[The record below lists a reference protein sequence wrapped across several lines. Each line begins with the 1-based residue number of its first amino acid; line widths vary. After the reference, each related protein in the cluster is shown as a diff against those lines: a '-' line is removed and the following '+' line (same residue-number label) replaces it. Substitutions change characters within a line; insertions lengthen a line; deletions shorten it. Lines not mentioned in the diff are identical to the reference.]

1 MNRTRAAGIFGP
13 ILLLLSLAACAP
25 SLDERVAIL
34 TEWEYKTGGVKS
46 SALDFNSGD
55 WRTVELPRNLSNLPE
70 LADYQGWLILRHA
83 IPDALN
89 RKLLDG
95 APLAL
100 NAGRVLD
107 VSRYYLN
114 GRLFGSLGQAQP
126 FGEYAAAAMRP
137 FRKNI
142 PVAEL
147 RQDEANYI
155 VIAIYSNGLYPLQF
169 MDPVEVG
176 PADAVFE
183 RYTERE
189 VAAFAFL
196 TLYAVAALYHLL
208 LFIRR
213 PAEKYNLY
221 FALFGF
227 ATAAYWFIANT
238 SMRDEVFSEYVLT
251 HRKLEHM
258 VLFLLPAF
266 FVNFLSQFFHRRHT
280 RFGVAYGFFCLA
292 VVLITAAGPLWLMRM
307 CRDAWYV
314 SLVPVAGYCV
324 WYLIRESS
332 KGNRDAR
339 HLIAGLAL
347 LIAGVVNDIL
357 ASLGL
362 IFTPRVYNFAFLGFV
377 GAMTYGLV
385 RRYVNSH
392 IKAEQLSADLEA
404 KVIERTRD
412 LEQSRQDA
420 EASRL
425 QADNARLHAE
435 SAHSQA
441 VRAHDEIQK
450 LDEFTR
456 ELNESTDLD
465 TILKKV
471 FQQMLFL
478 FELDLVWLLLVDK
491 KTGEVYTTH
500 SSFAFASAYP
510 PETTE
515 FMSNFRCELK
525 PGLSFYRTFERR
537 KPTYLTRLNPDSMGT
552 VDREIVERL
561 GLKGF
566 IHAPLIV
573 QDDVIGILTC
583 TRQRPGDMIISHDD
597 REAIYRF
604 AEHIGGAVY
613 SSNLLEQVE
622 IERQKSDQL
631 LRNILPE
638 TVAEELKEHG
648 RVQPMIYESVSVMFT
663 DFVGFTTI
671 AESMAPDD
679 LLEEL
684 DGCFTQFDDVVAH
697 QGMEKLKTIGDA
709 YMSCGGLPTP
719 NKTHAIDA
727 CLAALEFQAF
737 MNQMRE
743 IKSSLNLPFWQLR
756 LGIHSGPVMAGVV
769 GKNKFA
775 YDIWGDTVNTASRM
789 ESSGA
794 AGRVNISGATYEM
807 VKYFFS
813 CEHRGKVQAKG
824 KGEMDMYFLN
834 GLRPPLARDKEG
846 RIPNDEFYR
855 LYEKIKAGA
864 KLRFK
869 AKKTN

>member
-1 MNRTRAAGIFGP
+1 MFRFCLILATAA
-13 ILLLLSLAACAP
+13 LAACSP
-25 SLDERVAIL
+25 SQDARVAVL
-34 TEWEYKTGGVKS
+34 SNWEMRTGFPEIEVEVE
-46 SALDFNSGD
+46 AETDD
-55 WRTVELPRNLSNLPE
+55 TAAWREIDLPRNLSNLPE
-70 LADYQGWLILRHA
+70 LKDYRGWLTLRH
-83 IPDALN
+83 PVPETLN
-89 RKLLDG
+89 RQLLDG
-95 APLAL
+95 TPLAL

-114 GRLFGSLGQAQP
+114 GRLFGSLGQAP
-126 FGEYAAAAMRP
+126 PVGEYAAAAMRP

-142 PVAEL
+142 PVVGLNRDAP
-147 RQDEANYI
+147 NYI
-155 VIAIYSNGLYPLQF
+155 TIAIYSNGRYPLQF
-169 MDPVEVG
+169 MDPIEVG

-183 RYTERE
+183 RHTERE
-189 VAAFAFL
+189 VSAFAFL
-196 TLYAVAALYHLL
+196 TLYAVAAIYHLL

-213 PAEKYNLY
+213 PGEKYNLY

-227 ATAAYWFIANT
+227 ATATYWFIANT
-238 SMRDEVFSEYVLT
+238 SMRDVIFSEYVMA

-266 FVNFLSQFFHRRHT
+266 FVNFLTHFFHRRYT
-280 RFGVAYGFFCLA
+280 RFGVAYGLFCLA
-292 VVLITAAGPLWLMRM
+292 AVAITGVGPLWLMRI

-314 SLVPVAGYCV
+314 SLLVVGAYSF
-324 WYLIRESS
+324 WYLVREIRGGE
-332 KGNRDAR
+332 GYAR

-347 LIAGVVNDIL
+347 LILGVFNDIL
-357 ASLGL
+357 VSLGIL
-362 IFTPRVYNFAFLGFV
+362 FTPRIYNFAFLGFV
-377 GAMTYGLV
+377 GVMTYGLV
-385 RRYVNSH
+385 RRYVDSH
-392 IKAEQLSADLEA
+392 IKAELLSADLET
-404 KVIERTRD
+404 KVVERTRD
-412 LEQSRQDA
+412 LDQSRREA
-420 EASRL
+420 ESARL
-425 QADNARLHAE
+425 QAE

-465 TILKKV
+465 TVLKKV

-478 FELDLVWLLLVDK
+478 FELDLVWLLLIDK
-491 KTGEVYTTH
+491 KNSAVYTTH
-500 SSFAFASAYP
+500 SSFAYASAYP

-515 FMSNFRCELK
+515 FMSNFRCDLK
-525 PGLSFYRTFERR
+525 PGLSFHRTFTKRR
-537 KPTYLTRLNPDSMGT
+537 PTYLKRLKVESMSE

-566 IHAPLIV
+566 IHVPLIV
-573 QDDVIGILTC
+573 QDEVIGILTC
-583 TRQRPGDMIISHDD
+583 TRQRPGDMVISHED

-604 AEHIGGAVY
+604 AEHIGGAIY
-613 SSNLLEQVE
+613 SSNLLEEVE
-622 IERQKSDQL
+622 EERRKSDRL
-631 LRNILPE
+631 LLNILPE

-648 RVQPMIYESVSVMFT
+648 HVQPTIYENVSVMFT

-671 AESMAPDD
+671 AESMAPDE

-697 QGMEKLKTIGDA
+697 HGMEKLKTIGDA

-727 CLAALEFQAF
+727 CLAALEFQGF

-794 AGRVNISGATYEM
+794 PGRVNLSGTTYEM

-813 CEHRGKVQAKG
+813 CEYRGKVQAKG

-834 GLRPPLARDKEG
+834 GLRPRLAKDEAG

-855 LYEKIKAGA
+855 LYEKIQAGA

-869 AKKTN
+869 DEVRT